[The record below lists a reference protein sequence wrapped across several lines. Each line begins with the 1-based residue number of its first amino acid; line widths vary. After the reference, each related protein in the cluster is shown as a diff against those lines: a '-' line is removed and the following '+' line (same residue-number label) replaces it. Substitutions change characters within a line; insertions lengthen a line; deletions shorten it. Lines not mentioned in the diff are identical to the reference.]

1 MFKQLPTITLMPCGL
16 SICALTQPH
25 VWCICSGAS
34 GGGHVS
40 LLNII
45 SGLKK
50 CCNHPFLFESAEQ
63 GDRGS
68 EGDLS
73 VVHRLIMASG
83 KTVLLDKLLTKLKE
97 TGHRVLIFSQLV
109 CHKFEVF

>member
-25 VWCICSGAS
+25 VWCIRSGAS

-45 SGLKK
+45 SELKK

-63 GDRGS
+63 GYRGS

-83 KTVLLDKLLTKLKE
+83 KTVLL
-97 TGHRVLIFSQLV
+97 GQAP
-109 CHKFEVF
+109 HKIEGNWPQSTDILAAGMPQI